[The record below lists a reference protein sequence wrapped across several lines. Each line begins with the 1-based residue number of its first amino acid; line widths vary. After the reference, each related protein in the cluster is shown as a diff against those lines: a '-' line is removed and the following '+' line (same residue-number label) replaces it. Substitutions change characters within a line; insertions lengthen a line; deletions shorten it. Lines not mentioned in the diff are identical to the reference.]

1 MNVKGSSLKPRTSLF
16 PLFFTVFLDLLGLGI
31 VIPIFAPLFLDP
43 VGGLFSFQTGLSTR
57 TMLLGFLLAVY
68 PLAQFFGAPF
78 LGALSDRFGR
88 KKILQL
94 SLLGTLFGY
103 LLLAAGILLKSLPLL
118 FIARAIDGFTGG
130 NISIAQS
137 SISDL
142 SDEKSRTRN
151 FGFIGMAFGLGFIIG
166 PFIGGKLADPTIL
179 SWFNYATPFW
189 FAAILAGINLV
200 LVQLRFRE
208 TLHSRR
214 ETHLNLL
221 TGFRNNGRALSLP
234 NARTMFL
241 VVFLLAFGFNFFTQF
256 FQVFLI
262 QKFQFTQSQIGDLF
276 AYIGLW
282 IAVTQGLINRPL
294 SRRLEPQQILSFS
307 ALLLA
312 VALPLLL
319 LPSQSSFL
327 FFLLPLVA
335 IFQGLTQPS
344 SLSIVSGL
352 CDEKAQGQILG
363 INQSFQSLAQA
374 IPPIIAGFIVSLDQN
389 LPILVAGVSVLA
401 AWVLFLVYRA
411 GVRRRG
417 PENVCA

>member
-1 MNVKGSSLKPRTSLF
+1 LKPRTSLF

>member
-1 MNVKGSSLKPRTSLF
+1 MKPRTSLF

>member
-1 MNVKGSSLKPRTSLF
+1 MNLKGSPLKPRTSLF
-16 PLFFTVFLDLLGLGI
+16 PLFLTVFLDLLGLGI

-57 TMLLGFLLAVY
+57 TMLLGFLLAIY
-68 PLAQFFGAPF
+68 PLTQFFGAPF

-88 KKILQL
+88 KQILQL

-118 FIARAIDGFTGG
+118 FIARAVDGFTGG

-137 SISDL
+137 AISDL

-166 PFIGGKLADPTIL
+166 PFIGGKLADPSIL

-189 FAAILAGINLV
+189 FAAILTGINLV
-200 LVQLRFRE
+200 LVQLRFQE
-208 TLHSRR
+208 TLRSRR
-214 ETHLNLL
+214 ETPLDFLS
-221 TGFRNNGRALSLP
+221 GFRNIGRALSMP

-282 IAVTQGLINRPL
+282 IAITQGLINRPL
-294 SRRLEPQQILSFS
+294 SRRLEAPQILSFS

-352 CDEKAQGQILG
+352 CDAKAQGQILG

-417 PENVCA
+417 PEKVCD